1 MSGMTTAMLDSPVEG
16 LEATAP
22 QNLSFA
28 PNTQVRAFLLHRP
41 LGDLLIYA
49 NEHSHRGPAG
59 ATRQYLGHW
68 HEAMVAGRESDLP
81 VFVHDDDRDEASRV
95 MAIRGGFTKRHK
107 LGSDFEVIPM
117 PGHTP
122 GSTAYLWDSGHHRF
136 LFTADSLYL
145 GGDGRWRAAVLE
157 SSDRERYVRSLEL
170 LRDLE
175 FDVLVP
181 WAAPAE
187 GPYVDVV
194 SHAESR
200 RRLGQV
206 IERVRAGAD
215 S

>member
-1 MSGMTTAMLDSPVEG
+1 MSLMHTVMLENPVEG

-22 QNLSFA
+22 QSLSFA
-28 PNTQVRAFLLHRP
+28 PSTQVRAFLLRRS

-49 NEHSHRGPAG
+49 NHHVDRGFAG

-68 HEAMVAGRESDLP
+68 HEAMVAGHDAGLP
-81 VFVHDDDRDEASRV
+81 LFVHDADRDEVTPV
-95 MAIRGGFTKRHK
+95 MAVRGGFTKRHK
-107 LGSDFEVIPM
+107 LGSDFEIIPM

-145 GGDGRWRAAVLE
+145 GADGSWRAAVLE
-157 SSDRERYVRSLEL
+157 SSDRAAYIQSLEL
-170 LRDLE
+170 LRELD

-181 WAAPAE
+181 WAAPVGE
-187 GPYVDVV
+187 DYITVT
-194 SHAESR
+194 SHAEAQ
-200 RRLGQV
+200 RRLDEV
-206 IERVRAGAD
+206 IARVRAGQD

>member
-1 MSGMTTAMLDSPVEG
+1 M
-16 LEATAP
+16 
-22 QNLSFA
+22 
-28 PNTQVRAFLLHRP
+28 
-41 LGDLLIYA
+41 
-49 NEHSHRGPAG
+49 
-59 ATRQYLGHW
+59 
-68 HEAMVAGRESDLP
+68 AGRESDLP
-81 VFVHDDDRDEASRV
+81 VFVHDADRDEVTRV
-95 MAIRGGFTKRHK
+95 MAVRGGFTKRHK

-181 WAAPAE
+181 WAAPAD
-187 GPYVDVV
+187 GPVRGRGQPRRGTAAAGPG
-194 SHAESR
+194 HRAGPRR
-200 RRLGQV
+200 RRLL
-206 IERVRAGAD
+206 AG
-215 S
+215 

>member
-1 MSGMTTAMLDSPVEG
+1 MTTMTLETPVEG
-16 LEATAP
+16 LAATAP
-22 QNLSFA
+22 QSLSFA
-28 PNTQVRAFLLHRP
+28 PNTHVRAFVLRRD
-41 LGDLLIYA
+41 LGDVLLYA
-49 NEHSHRGPAG
+49 NDKVDRGVMAE
-59 ATRQYLGHW
+59 RQYLGHW
-68 HEAMVAGRESDLP
+68 HEAMVAGRESGLP
-81 VFVHDDDRDEASRV
+81 VFVHEADRAEVEPV
-95 MAIRGGFTKRHK
+95 MHVRGGFTKRHK

-122 GSTAYLWDSGHHRF
+122 GSTAYLWDSGRHRF

-145 GGDGRWRAAVLE
+145 GGDGSWRAAVLE
-157 SSDRERYVRSLEL
+157 SSDREQYVRSLEL

-181 WAAPAE
+181 WAAPAD

-200 RRLGQV
+200 RRLGKV
-206 IERVRAGAD
+206 IERVRAGAG